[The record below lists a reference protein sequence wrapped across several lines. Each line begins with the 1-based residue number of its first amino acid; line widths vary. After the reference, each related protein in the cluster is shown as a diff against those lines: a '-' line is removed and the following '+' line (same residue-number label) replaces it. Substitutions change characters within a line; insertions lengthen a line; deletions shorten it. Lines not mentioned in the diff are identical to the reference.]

1 MTSSVLRNAIVRVE
15 VVEFDNSLPLNSFA
29 AVFTD
34 DDLYNVNA
42 LADDLDALNDDEDD
56 DLGDKTALAAGITI
70 VVDDSNNETTVEN
83 VGFHTRWVTIVLAR
97 LT

>member
-34 DDLYNVNA
+34 DDLDNVNA